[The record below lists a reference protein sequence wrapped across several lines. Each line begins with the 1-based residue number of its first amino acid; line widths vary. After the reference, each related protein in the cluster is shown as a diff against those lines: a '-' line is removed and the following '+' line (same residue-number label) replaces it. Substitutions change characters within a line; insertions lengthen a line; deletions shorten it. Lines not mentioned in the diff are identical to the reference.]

1 MKKFFKKKRRIQKY
15 DRRRAL
21 KCELL
26 RKSDT
31 HKGYCKYMVT
41 IGEKDGTIHKQP
53 AYGTDMQDALSR
65 LINTERTVKIEKK
78 LERNPF
84 LFFIAWMGVMA
95 IPVLIHGDMTYTPW
109 FVVYMFISFT
119 ALFAITGW
127 WQNYLEKGKR
137 K

>member
-1 MKKFFKKKRRIQKY
+1 MTRKFWKKKSRNQKY
-15 DRRRAL
+15 DRRRAM
-21 KCELL
+21 KCVLL
-26 RKSDT
+26 EKST
-31 HKGYCKYMVT
+31 KHEGYCKYMVT
-41 IGEKDGTIHKQP
+41 IGEKDGTVHKQP
-53 AYGTDMQDALSR
+53 AYGKDMQDALSR
-65 LINTERTVKIEKK
+65 LINTERTVKVEKK

-95 IPVLIHGDMTYTPW
+95 IPVLVHGDMTYTPW

-127 WQNYLEKGKR
+127 WQHYLDKGK

>member
-1 MKKFFKKKRRIQKY
+1 MKKFFKKKPRKWKY
-15 DRRRAL
+15 DRRRAM
-21 KCELL
+21 KCVLL
-26 RKSDT
+26 EKST
-31 HKGYCKYMVT
+31 KHEGYCKYMVT

-84 LFFIAWMGVMA
+84 LFFICWLAVMA

-119 ALFAITGW
+119 VLFAITGW
-127 WQNYLEKGKR
+127 WQHYLDKGK

>member
-1 MKKFFKKKRRIQKY
+1 MKKFFNKRKTRKWKY
-15 DRRRAL
+15 DRRRAM
-21 KCELL
+21 KCVLL
-26 RKSDT
+26 EKST
-31 HKGYCKYMVT
+31 KHEGYCKYMVT

-95 IPVLIHGDMTYTPW
+95 IPVLIQGDLAYTPW
-109 FVVYMFISFT
+109 FILYMFGTFT
-119 ALFAITGW
+119 AMFLFAGW
-127 WQNYLEKGKR
+127 WQSYLEKGK
-137 K
+137 

>member
-1 MKKFFKKKRRIQKY
+1 MKKFFKKKVRKQKY
-15 DRRRAL
+15 DRRRAM
-21 KCELL
+21 KCVLL
-26 RKSDT
+26 EKSRT
-31 HKGYCKYMVT
+31 HEGYCKYEVT
-41 IGEKDGTIHKQP
+41 IGEKDGTVHKQP

-84 LFFIAWMGVMA
+84 IFFLLWMAVMA
-95 IPVLIHGDMTYTPW
+95 TPVLIYGDITYTPW
-109 FVVYMFISFT
+109 FVLYMFGSFT

-127 WQNYLEKGKR
+127 WQSYLEKGK

>member
-1 MKKFFKKKRRIQKY
+1 MKKFFNKRKPRKWKY
-15 DRRRAL
+15 DRRRAM
-21 KCELL
+21 KCVLL
-26 RKSDT
+26 EKSNK
-31 HKGYCKYMVT
+31 HEGYCKYMVT
-41 IGEKDGTIHKQP
+41 IGEKDGTVHKQP

-127 WQNYLEKGKR
+127 WQHYLDKGK